1 MGENFDRYYIFRK
14 LLDLVADDWEVTDAD
29 MNNFSDDIEITGK
42 ANDGST
48 ITIRVKLKEAN
59 ADA

>member
-1 MGENFDRYYIFRK
+1 MGEKFDRYYIFRK

-29 MNNFSDDIEITGK
+29 MNNYVHEIEITGK

-48 ITIRVKLKEAN
+48 ITIRAKLEE
-59 ADA
+59 ADADA

>member
-14 LLDLVADDWEVTDAD
+14 LLDFVADNWEVTDAD
-29 MNNFSDDIEITGK
+29 MNNYVHEIEITGK
-42 ANDGST
+42 ADDGST
-48 ITIRVKLKEAN
+48 ITIKVELKEAN